1 MSRFLAETAF
11 EGKGMASGAKM
22 IYWLLRGI
30 LSMNELASCLLRYFP
45 VSDEI
50 ACILEENSLVR
61 RYPKGT
67 ILLRQGEPARESY
80 FVLWGCIRSYA
91 LKDGEERTLD
101 FYIKEDPVMPIGYG
115 KDEPAAHSLECS
127 EDTIAVV
134 STQDLEE
141 RMLRDFP
148 QLKNLC
154 LAMSQIMAA
163 KLQEQYSRY
172 RTTSPEEGYRY
183 LAENRPELLKRIP
196 QYQIA
201 SYLGIQPESLSRIRR
216 RLLGQGKKRPAQ
228 NRS

>member
-1 MSRFLAETAF
+1 
-11 EGKGMASGAKM
+11 
-22 IYWLLRGI
+22 
-30 LSMNELASCLLRYFP
+30 MNELASCLSRYCP
-45 VSDEI
+45 ISEEI
-50 ACILEENSLVR
+50 ADILEKSSLVR

-67 ILLRQGEPARESY
+67 VLLRQGERALSSY
-80 FVLWGCIRSYA
+80 FVLKGCIRSYA

-101 FYIKEDPVMPIGYG
+101 FFIEEDPVLPLGYG
-115 KDEPAAHSLECS
+115 KDEPAAHSLECA

-134 STQDLEE
+134 STQDLED

-154 LAMSQIMAA
+154 LAISEIMAA

-172 RTTSPEEGYRY
+172 RTTTPEEGYRY
-183 LAENRPELLKRIP
+183 LAESRPELLKRIP

-216 RLLGQGKKRPAQ
+216 RINGHGEKGRAPD
-228 NRS
+228 RS